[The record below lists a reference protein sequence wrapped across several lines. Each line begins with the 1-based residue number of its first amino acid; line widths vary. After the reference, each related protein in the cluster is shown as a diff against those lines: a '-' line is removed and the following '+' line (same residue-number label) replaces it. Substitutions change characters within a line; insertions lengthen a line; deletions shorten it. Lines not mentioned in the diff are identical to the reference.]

1 MQNLLPILQKC
12 PLFDGIFADELSALL
27 TCLSARVQNYA
38 KNAYIFREGDPA
50 TFIGIVLSGS
60 AHLMRED
67 YLGNRSLVARI
78 APGELFGE
86 SYSCSGIST
95 LPINIIA
102 DEDSQ
107 VMLIDCRR
115 VTVSCSQACS
125 FHNRMVT
132 NLLRLVAAK
141 NLVLH
146 QKIEITSR
154 RSTREKL
161 MAYLLAQAKQ
171 HKSNYF
177 TIPYDRQ
184 ALADYLEVDRSG
196 LSAEIGKLKREGVLD
211 SDRNTF
217 RLLSTKNN
225 IREV

>member
-1 MQNLLPILQKC
+1 MKANQ
-12 PLFDGIFADELSALL
+12 L
-27 TCLSARVQNYA
+27 TKRCE
-38 KNAYIFREGDPA
+38 NACDHH
-50 TFIGIVLSGS
+50 S
-60 AHLMRED
+60 
-67 YLGNRSLVARI
+67 
-78 APGELFGE
+78 
-86 SYSCSGIST
+86 
-95 LPINIIA
+95 
-102 DEDSQ
+102 
-107 VMLIDCRR
+107 
-115 VTVSCSQACS
+115 
-125 FHNRMVT
+125 RMVT

-146 QKIEITSR
+146 QKIEITSK

-196 LSAEIGKLKREGVLD
+196 LSAEIGKLKREEVLD

-217 RLLSTKNN
+217 RLLRTKNN